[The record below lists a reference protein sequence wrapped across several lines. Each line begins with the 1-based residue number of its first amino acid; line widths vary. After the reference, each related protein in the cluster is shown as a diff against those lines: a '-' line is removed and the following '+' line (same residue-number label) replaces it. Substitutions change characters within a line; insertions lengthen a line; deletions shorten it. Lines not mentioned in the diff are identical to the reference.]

1 MLDLYAV
8 LKLVEQEVEEMKR
21 RQQHVIAAYQQQTRE
36 ELAKKLVEAGENIL
50 AAAEA
55 KVKELNAVGH
65 GKPYIVATDRHV
77 LYIAVK
83 RFGYE
88 HLSVSIDPIVY
99 PTPFNLRFI
108 IDEPCVALHTISS
121 STGILSLNKRT
132 IIRGVDAIEQV
143 DSSTIDEMV
152 RLWLRDYDDD
162 DSTASRII
170 KGIASLRSMSRLVEY
185 VLTSGRHVRMSTIY
199 RCEEHDS
206 EPMHKHDTMVPA
218 SSVSA
223 IIRYHL
229 NI

>member
-21 RQQHVIAAYQQQTRE
+21 RQQYVIAAYQQQTRE
-36 ELAKKLVEAGENIL
+36 ELAKRLVEAGEDIL
-50 AAAEA
+50 ATAEA
-55 KVKELNAVGH
+55 KVKELNGVEH
-65 GKPYIVATDRHV
+65 GKPYIIATDRHV
-77 LYIAVK
+77 IYISVK

-121 STGILSLNKRT
+121 STGILSLNRRT
-132 IIRGVDAIEQV
+132 VIRGIDAIEQV
-143 DSSTIDEMV
+143 DNSTIEEMV

-162 DSTASRII
+162 STASRVI

-185 VLTSGRHVRMSTIY
+185 ILTSGKHVRMSTIY
-199 RCEEHDS
+199 KCEEHDS
-206 EPMHKHDTMVPA
+206 DPMHKHDTMIPT
-218 SSVSA
+218 SS
-223 IIRYHL
+223 IMDFIRYHL

>member
-21 RQQHVIAAYQQQTRE
+21 RQQYVIAAYQQQTRE
-36 ELAKKLVEAGENIL
+36 ELAKRLVEAGEYIL
-50 AAAEA
+50 ATAEA
-55 KVKELNAVGH
+55 KVKELNGVEH
-65 GKPYIVATDRHV
+65 GRPYIIATDRHV
-77 LYIAVK
+77 LYISVK
-83 RFGYE
+83 RFSYE

-108 IDEPCVALHTISS
+108 IDEPCIALHTISS
-121 STGILSLNKRT
+121 STGILSLNRRT

-143 DSSTIDEMV
+143 DNSTIDEMV

-162 DSTASRII
+162 STTSRII

-185 VLTSGRHVRMSTIY
+185 ILTSGKHVRMSTIY
-199 RCEEHDS
+199 KCEEHDID
-206 EPMHKHDTMVPA
+206 PLHKHDTMIPA
-218 SSVSA
+218 SSVRDL
-223 IIRYHL
+223 IRYHL